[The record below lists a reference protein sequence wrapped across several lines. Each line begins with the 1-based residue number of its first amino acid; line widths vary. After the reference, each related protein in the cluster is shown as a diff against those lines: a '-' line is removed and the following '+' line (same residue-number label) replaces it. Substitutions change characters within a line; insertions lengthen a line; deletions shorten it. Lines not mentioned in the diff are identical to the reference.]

1 MRLAITPRQAIGQDK
16 KVGDKMPTKK
26 GEIGRIGQN
35 RWGGIFYEEF
45 LHELAGQ
52 KGVQVYRE
60 MSENDDIIGAI
71 LFAAEML
78 MRQCEFNIKPAS
90 DNAKDKEAAEFVE
103 GCMYDMEETWTDT
116 LSEILSFLPYG
127 WSYHEIVYKRRMGK
141 TRDRRTR
148 SKYKDGLIGWR
159 KLPIRS
165 QDTLWEWNYDPDS
178 DDLVGMTQAP
188 PPNFAHLTIP
198 IDKAL
203 HFKTR
208 SRKANPEGRSILRNA
223 YRSWYFK
230 KRIQEI
236 EGIGLERDLA
246 GFPVLYG
253 PEEMD
258 LWDSEDPDMVATLA
272 AAQNIV
278 TSIRRDAREGLV
290 LPHGWELTLL
300 SAGNRRTF
308 DTNQIIE
315 RYDKRIA
322 TTVLGDFILLGQQA
336 VGSFALSSD
345 KTHLFSVAIGTYLD
359 IICEV
364 FNNQAIPKLIDING
378 DHFKDITDYPQM
390 THSDIE
396 DADLDKLANYISSM
410 VGIGALIPDEQL
422 EAYIRQEGGLPEKVE
437 GIDPYPVP
445 GLEQTGENGAQG
457 DENDK
462 QAQED
467 AKDKKE
473 AEEAKK
479 SLGRRPI

>member
-1 MRLAITPRQAIGQDK
+1 MPR
-16 KVGDKMPTKK
+16 K
-26 GEIGRIGQN
+26 GEIGRIGQR
-35 RWGGIFYEEF
+35 RWSGVFFEEF
-45 LHELAGQ
+45 VHELSGPR
-52 KGVQVYRE
+52 GVEVFKE

-71 LFAAEML
+71 LFATEML
-78 MRQCEFNIKPAS
+78 MRQCPFNIEPAG
-90 DNAKDKEAAEFVE
+90 DTAADKEAAEFVE
-103 GCMYDMEETWTDT
+103 SCLYDMEDTWTDT
-116 LSEILSFLPYG
+116 LSEILSFLTYG

-141 TRDRRTR
+141 TRDRRTS
-148 SKYKDGLIGWR
+148 SKHDDGLIGWR
-159 KLPIRS
+159 KLPLRS
-165 QDTLWEWNYDPDS
+165 QETLFEWQYEDNT
-178 DDLVGMTQAP
+178 DDLLGMVQCP
-188 PPNFAHLTIP
+188 PPDYGKFTIP
-198 IDKAL
+198 IEKAL

-223 YRSWYFK
+223 YRAWYFK

-258 LWDSEDPDMVATLA
+258 LWDTTDPEMVQTLLS
-272 AAQNIV
+272 AQNIV
-278 TSIRRDAREGLV
+278 TSIRRDSREGLV

-359 IICEV
+359 IVCEV
-364 FNNQAIPKLIDING
+364 FNNQAIPRLIEING
-378 DHFKDITDYPQM
+378 DHFKGITDYPTM
-390 THSDIE
+390 VHADVE
-396 DADLDKLANYISSM
+396 DADLEKLANYISSM

-422 EAYIRQEGGLPEKVE
+422 EEFIRQEGGLPEKIE

-445 GLEQTGENGAQG
+445 GLTDPAQEPQIG
-457 DENDK
+457 SEDAQK
-462 QAQED
+462 QKREQED

-473 AEEAKK
+473 AEKAKK
-479 SLGRRPI
+479 SLFRGR